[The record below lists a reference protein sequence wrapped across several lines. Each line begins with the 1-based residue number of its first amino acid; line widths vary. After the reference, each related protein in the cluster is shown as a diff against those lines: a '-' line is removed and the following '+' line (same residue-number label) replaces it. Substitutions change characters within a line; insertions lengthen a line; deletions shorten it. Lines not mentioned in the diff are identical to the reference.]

1 MLESPGTSKRYNR
14 RDVANK
20 ELAISHTSVR
30 FRERGTPKV
39 SGPGTSERAV
49 TSRDDDSLQM
59 LPDVSSLVAQPQI
72 FNEGGH
78 HSDLRKMNMYYY
90 N

>member
-1 MLESPGTSKRYNR
+1 MLESPGTSKRYNCQ
-14 RDVANK
+14 DAADE
-20 ELAISHTSVR
+20 ELAISRTSVR

-39 SGPGTSERAV
+39 SGPDTSKRAV

-59 LPDVSSLVAQPQI
+59 LPDVSSLVAQSQI